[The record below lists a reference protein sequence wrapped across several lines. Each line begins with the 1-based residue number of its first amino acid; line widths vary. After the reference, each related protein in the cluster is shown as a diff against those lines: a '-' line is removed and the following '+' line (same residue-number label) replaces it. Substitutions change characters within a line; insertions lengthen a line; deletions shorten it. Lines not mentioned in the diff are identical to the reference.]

1 LVLCRKELIK
11 STPTLLIIGAVIYL
25 TRKLTSGARGQ
36 GVSVQLFINS
46 VPEVLLIFSDIERLD
61 VILTTALPGWLVTLL
76 LVILQQ

>member
-1 LVLCRKELIK
+1 MVLCRKELIK

-46 VPEVLLIFSDIERLD
+46 VTEVLLIFSDIERVD
-61 VILTTALPGWLVTLL
+61 VILTTALLGWLVTLL
-76 LVILQQ
+76 LVILQ